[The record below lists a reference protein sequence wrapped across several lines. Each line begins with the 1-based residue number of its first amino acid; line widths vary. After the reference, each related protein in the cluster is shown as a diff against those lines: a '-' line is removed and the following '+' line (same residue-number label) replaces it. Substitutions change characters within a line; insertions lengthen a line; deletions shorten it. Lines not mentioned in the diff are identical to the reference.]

1 MKRELFGNTN
11 LENCEEVNYHY
22 DMIRIFTLRIYNN
35 YSLSM
40 EQNIMCTDICINYDY
55 ADGNR
60 SMAKVVFKNG
70 PLNTEI
76 TMYNIHKLHIDEE
89 KDAII
94 IKYKGEN

>member
-22 DMIRIFTLRIYNN
+22 DTIRIFALRIYNN

-55 ADGNR
+55 VDGNR
-60 SMAKVVFKNG
+60 SMAKVIFKNG
-70 PLNTEI
+70 PLDTEI
-76 TMYNIHKLHIDEE
+76 TMYNIHRLHIDEE
-89 KDAII
+89 SDTII